1 MKDFFCEL
9 TISQWLAITP
19 IILSV
24 VSVVIAI
31 WSSRSTAK
39 MMRKQINAIKDVALL
54 QIGST
59 QCNLQLESVKVA
71 IDEYNSHKKLAEIQ
85 KELTLLQRDASA
97 NGKNIQHLRE
107 ESKKLNDNIIHLR
120 NLQMQ
125 NGNMSFNLQHD
136 RSIVNKGR

>member
-125 NGNMSFNLQHD
+125 IGNMSFNLQHD

>member
-1 MKDFFCEL
+1 MKDFLCEL
-9 TISQWLAITP
+9 TINQWLAITP

-71 IDEYNSHKKLAEIQ
+71 IDEYNSRKKLAEIQ
-85 KELTLLQRDASA
+85 KELTLLQKDSSA
-97 NGKNIQHLRE
+97 NSKNIQHLRE
-107 ESKKLNDNIIHLR
+107 ESKKLNDNIIHLH

-125 NGNMSFNLQHD
+125 IGNMSFKLQHD